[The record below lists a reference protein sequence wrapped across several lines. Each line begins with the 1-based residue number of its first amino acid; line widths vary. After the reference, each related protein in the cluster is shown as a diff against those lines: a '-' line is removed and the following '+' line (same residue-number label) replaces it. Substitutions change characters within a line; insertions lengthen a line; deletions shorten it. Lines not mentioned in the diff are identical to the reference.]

1 MTSRLEWIRAQITSR
16 FWFRVSLYG
25 LLAVLAALLAV
36 WITPWVPEDL
46 TERITEGSSREILK
60 ILASSMLV
68 VATFSLGTMVQAF
81 GAAASLATPRA
92 TRVLIDDPFSQRVLS
107 TFLGAFVF
115 SIVGLFA
122 QSFGYYSH
130 AGEAVMLL
138 AAGVVIILV
147 LTTLFAWL
155 DHLANM
161 VRLGDIIAK
170 VEDRADEVLRNR
182 ARSPR
187 MGGVA
192 MADAPP
198 LNWKVDAAGTAYVR
212 HLDMAALQEIAQA
225 AGGFIEVECPP
236 GAITDVIRPLAR
248 TSWEVSDTDADAIRD
263 AFTTGHER
271 SLEEDPRYCL
281 QVMAEIGSRALSPG
295 VNDPGTAIVIVA
307 AQQRLLTAWAAER
320 DEHDPPEIACDRV
333 ISPGLT
339 PDDLFEDAFAPLLRD
354 AAPNVEVGLRLQ
366 KSLRALARLGQPGY
380 AVAAAT
386 ASDKALRHAARA
398 LALTE
403 DHDRLSEAA
412 SGLATEHSPCD
423 QT

>member
-1 MTSRLEWIRAQITSR
+1 VTSRLDWLRAQITSR

-25 LLAVLAALLAV
+25 LLAVLAALLAT
-36 WITPWVPEDL
+36 WIAPIVPETL
-46 TERITEGSSREILK
+46 TERITEGTAREILK

-92 TRVLIDDPFSQRVLS
+92 TRVLIDDPLSQNVLS

-115 SIVGLFA
+115 SIVGIFA

-130 AGEAVMLL
+130 AGDAVMLL
-138 AAGVVIILV
+138 AAGVVITLV
-147 LTTLFAWL
+147 ITTLFGWL

-170 VEDRADEVLRNR
+170 VESRADRVLRDRA
-182 ARSPR
+182 ASPR

-192 MADAPP
+192 PDDTPP
-198 LNWKVDAAGTAYVR
+198 LNWTIAANEADYVR
-212 HLDMAALQEIAQA
+212 HLDMAALQEIAEA
-225 AGGFIEVECPP
+225 AGGVIEVECPP
-236 GAITDVIRPLAR
+236 GSMTDIIRPLAR
-248 TSWEVSDTDADAIRD
+248 TSWEASEADADAIRD
-263 AFTTGHER
+263 AFTTGRER

-295 VNDPGTAIVIVA
+295 VNDPGTAIAIVA
-307 AQQRLLTAWAAER
+307 AQQRLLTAWARER
-320 DEHDPPEIACDRV
+320 ARHDPADITFDRV
-333 ISPGLT
+333 IAPGLT

-366 KSLRALARLGQPGY
+366 RSFNALARLGHPGY
-380 AVAAAT
+380 ADAAAK
-386 ASDKALRHAARA
+386 SSGKALRHAARA
-398 LALTE
+398 LALSE
-403 DHDRLSEAA
+403 DHDRLTGAA
-412 SGLATEHSPCD
+412 EGLAPETAA
-423 QT
+423 

>member
-1 MTSRLEWIRAQITSR
+1 VTSRLDWLRAQITSR

-25 LLAVLAALLAV
+25 LLAVVAALLATWV
-36 WITPWVPEDL
+36 APIVPEAL
-46 TERITEGSSREILK
+46 TERIAEGTARGILE

-138 AAGVVIILV
+138 AAGVVITLV
-147 LTTLFAWL
+147 ITTLFGWL

-161 VRLGDIIAK
+161 IRLGDIIAK
-170 VEDRADEVLRNR
+170 VENRAERVLRDRA
-182 ARSPR
+182 ASPR

-192 MADAPP
+192 PDDAPP
-198 LNWKVDAAGTAYVR
+198 LNWTIAANEADYVR
-212 HLDMAALQEIAQA
+212 HLDMAALQEIAEA
-225 AGGFIEVECPP
+225 AGGIIEVECPP
-236 GAITDVIRPLAR
+236 GAMTDIIRPLAR
-248 TSWEVSDTDADAIRD
+248 TSWEASEDDADAIRD
-263 AFTTGHER
+263 AFTTGRER

-295 VNDPGTAIVIVA
+295 VNDPGTAIAIVA
-307 AQQRLLTAWAAER
+307 AQQRLLTAWARER
-320 DEHDPPEIACDRV
+320 ARHDPADIAFDRV
-333 ISPGLT
+333 IAPGLT

-366 KSLRALARLGQPGY
+366 RSFNALARLGHPGY
-380 AVAAAT
+380 ADAAAK
-386 ASDKALRHAARA
+386 SSGKALRHAARA
-398 LALTE
+398 LALSE
-403 DHDRLSEAA
+403 DHDRLTGAA
-412 SGLATEHSPCD
+412 EGLAPETAA
-423 QT
+423 

>member
-1 MTSRLEWIRAQITSR
+1 MTSRLDWIRAQITSR

-25 LLAVLAALLAV
+25 LLALAAALLAT
-36 WITPWVPEDL
+36 WIAPWVPEGL
-46 TERITEGSSREILK
+46 TDRIAEGTAREILK

-138 AAGVVIILV
+138 ASGVVILLV
-147 LTTLFAWL
+147 ITTLFGWL

-161 VRLGDIIAK
+161 VRLGDIITK
-170 VEDRADEVLRNR
+170 VEDRAERVLRGR
-182 ARSPR
+182 AASPR

-192 MADAPP
+192 METAPP
-198 LNWKVDAAGTAYVR
+198 LNWTIPATEAAYVR
-212 HLDMAALQEIAQA
+212 HLDMAALQEVAEA
-225 AGGFIEVECPP
+225 AGGVIEVLCPP
-236 GAITDVIRPLAR
+236 GAMTDIARPLAK
-248 TSWEVSDTDADAIRD
+248 TSWEASGEDADAIRA
-263 AFTTGHER
+263 AFTTGRER

-295 VNDPGTAIVIVA
+295 VNDPGTAIAIVA
-307 AQQRLLTAWAAER
+307 AQQRLLTAWSQARAER
-320 DEHDPPEIACDRV
+320 DPPDVTCDR
-333 ISPGLT
+333 IIAPSLG

-366 KSLRALARLGQPGY
+366 RSFQALARLGHPGY
-380 AVAAAT
+380 ADAAAR
-386 ASDKALRHAARA
+386 SSGKALRHADRA
-398 LALTE
+398 LALSE
-403 DHDRLSEAA
+403 DRDRLAAAAEGLAPEAA
-412 SGLATEHSPCD
+412 P
-423 QT
+423 

>member
-1 MTSRLEWIRAQITSR
+1 MTSRIAWLRAQITSR

-25 LLAVLAALLAV
+25 LLAFLAALLAAG
-36 WITPWVPEDL
+36 IAPWVPETL
-46 TERITEGSSREILK
+46 TARIADGTAREILK
-60 ILASSMLV
+60 ILASTMLV

-130 AGEAVMLL
+130 AGDAVMLL
-138 AAGVVIILV
+138 AAGLVIALV
-147 LTTLFAWL
+147 LTTLFSWL

-170 VEDRADEVLRNR
+170 VESRAEDVLRKR
-182 ARSPR
+182 ARAPR

-198 LNWKVDAAGTAYVR
+198 LNWTIAADGTAYVR
-212 HLDMAALQEIAQA
+212 HLDMAALQHLAET
-225 AGGFIEVECPP
+225 AGGIIEVECAP
-236 GAITDVIRPLAR
+236 GAITDVTRPLAR
-248 TSWEVSDTDADAIRD
+248 TSWEVSEADADAIRD
-263 AFTTGHER
+263 AFTTGRER

-281 QVMAEIGSRALSPG
+281 QVVAEIGSRALSPG
-295 VNDPGTAIVIVA
+295 VNDPGTAIAIVA
-307 AQQRLLTAWAAER
+307 AQQRLLTTWAKERAER
-320 DEHDPPEIACDRV
+320 DPPDITCDRV
-333 ISPGLT
+333 IAPGLS

-366 KSLRALARLGQPGY
+366 KSLQALARLGRPGF
-380 AVAAAT
+380 ADAAAT
-386 ASDKALRHAARA
+386 ASGKALRHAARA

-403 DHDRLSEAA
+403 DHERLSKAA
-412 SGLATEHSPCD
+412 EGLAPTDAP
-423 QT
+423 